1 MQAGKEAQNAML
13 GSLMDRLKDAQ
24 KMVRDE
30 TAKLQAELT
39 EYVTLFLF
47 ECRGSVMGGA
57 GGGVHRFRLQSPRMN
72 ASLAPG
78 PTVCTPP
85 DPTPAP
91 LGGHRS
97 QYEGFSEDET
107 VRVAVD
113 GNQRPVSVDIT
124 EAAYSLGPERLGE
137 LVLQAAREAHAN
149 SIGAMQGKMQT
160 LAQNLGLP
168 NVGGQ

>member
-1 MQAGKEAQNAML
+1 
-13 GSLMDRLKDAQ
+13 
-24 KMVRDE
+24 
-30 TAKLQAELT
+30 
-39 EYVTLFLF
+39 
-47 ECRGSVMGGA
+47 MGED
-57 GGGVHRFRLQSPRMN
+57 GGVAR
-72 ASLAPG
+72 G
-78 PTVCTPP
+78 
-85 DPTPAP
+85 
-91 LGGHRS
+91 
-97 QYEGFSEDET
+97 
-107 VRVAVD
+107 